1 MSGVVYFDG
10 TVSSM
15 PTGLTSSGLTII
27 ITAKDNVNA
36 WASYDTGEWKINVS
50 DSEYKGNVYYI
61 FE

>member
-1 MSGVVYFDG
+1 MTGVVYFNG

-15 PTGLTSSGLTII
+15 ATGLTSSTLTII
-27 ITAKDNVNA
+27 ITAVDNVNA
-36 WASYDTGEWKINVS
+36 WASYDSGEWNINVS

>member
-15 PTGLTSSGLTII
+15 ATGLTSSGLTII
-27 ITAKDNVNA
+27 ITAVDNVNA
-36 WASYDTGEWKINVS
+36 WASYDSGQWKINIS

>member
-1 MSGVVYFDG
+1 MSGTVYFDG

-36 WASYDTGEWKINVS
+36 WASYDGGEWKINVS

>member
-1 MSGVVYFDG
+1 MTGVVYFDG
-10 TVSSM
+10 NVSSM

-27 ITAKDNVNA
+27 ITTVDNVNA
-36 WASYDTGEWKINVS
+36 WASYDSGEWKINVS

>member
-10 TVSSM
+10 TVSSK